1 MIKFT
6 NVFKAFP
13 KGGLALKDVS
23 FHIAKG
29 EFVFLTGH
37 SGAGK
42 STVLKLVYADE
53 PVTSGEVRVSGFNV
67 AELRPRDVPMLRR
80 RLGIVFQDFRLLE
93 DRTAE
98 ENVAFALEVTG
109 ARRSSIPARV
119 VGRRAAAGCHRTRA
133 RERAERAARRRAD
146 GQPGRAGHARRVPAA
161 ARHQRQRHRRRHGH
175 ARSRPRAPGAVPRDR
190 APGGGAGVRLGR
202 GRAPRPGGDAVNLT
216 IREALL
222 AFRRAPLLSTLSVT
236 TIAFSLFVVGLFGL
250 VAVNL
255 QDALRGVAE
264 RVEIVAYLLPG
275 TPIETI
281 TLAEKDIEA
290 FPEVQA
296 AAYVSEDSALARARA
311 ELVEFR
317 DVLQE
322 LERNPLPASVEVK
335 LKPRYRDVQHV
346 NDVAERLQGFG
357 FVDDVRFGRDWVEKL
372 DRLRQLAAAVGVVVG
387 GAFAAVAII
396 IIGTT
401 IRMAVLQRSREIA
414 IMRLVGATDGFIR
427 RPFLLQG
434 AIKGLLGGL
443 VAMAFSYG
451 AYYLIN
457 RFLIQATF
465 FTQVQ
470 ALAIVGFGAVIGLM
484 GSLLSVG
491 RHLKRV

>member
-1 MIKFT
+1 
-6 NVFKAFP
+6 
-13 KGGLALKDVS
+13 
-23 FHIAKG
+23 
-29 EFVFLTGH
+29 
-37 SGAGK
+37 
-42 STVLKLVYADE
+42 
-53 PVTSGEVRVSGFNV
+53 
-67 AELRPRDVPMLRR
+67 
-80 RLGIVFQDFRLLE
+80 
-93 DRTAE
+93 
-98 ENVAFALEVTG
+98 
-109 ARRSSIPARV
+109 
-119 VGRRAAAGCHRTRA
+119 
-133 RERAERAARRRAD
+133 
-146 GQPGRAGHARRVPAA
+146 
-161 ARHQRQRHRRRHGH
+161 
-175 ARSRPRAPGAVPRDR
+175 
-190 APGGGAGVRLGR
+190 
-202 GRAPRPGGDAVNLT
+202 VNLV

-222 AFRRAPLLSTLSVT
+222 AFRRAPLLSSLSVT

-255 QDALRGVAE
+255 QRALREVAE

-296 AAYVSEDSALARARA
+296 ATYVSEDSALARARA

-357 FVDDVRFGRDWVEKL
+357 FVDDVRFGRDWVEQL
-372 DRLRQLAAAVGVVVG
+372 DRLRQIAAAVGLVVG
-387 GAFAAVAII
+387 AAFAVVAII

-434 AIKGLLGGL
+434 AIKGMLGGL
-443 VAMAFSYG
+443 AAIGLSYG
-451 AYYLIN
+451 AYALIN
-457 RFLIQATF
+457 RWLIHAAFFSTEQA
-465 FTQVQ
+465 V
-470 ALAIVGFGAVIGLM
+470 AIVGFGMLIGFF
-484 GSLLSVG
+484 GSAASVG
-491 RHLKRV
+491 RHLRRV

>member
-1 MIKFT
+1 M
-6 NVFKAFP
+6 
-13 KGGLALKDVS
+13 
-23 FHIAKG
+23 
-29 EFVFLTGH
+29 
-37 SGAGK
+37 
-42 STVLKLVYADE
+42 
-53 PVTSGEVRVSGFNV
+53 
-67 AELRPRDVPMLRR
+67 
-80 RLGIVFQDFRLLE
+80 
-93 DRTAE
+93 
-98 ENVAFALEVTG
+98 
-109 ARRSSIPARV
+109 
-119 VGRRAAAGCHRTRA
+119 
-133 RERAERAARRRAD
+133 
-146 GQPGRAGHARRVPAA
+146 
-161 ARHQRQRHRRRHGH
+161 
-175 ARSRPRAPGAVPRDR
+175 
-190 APGGGAGVRLGR
+190 
-202 GRAPRPGGDAVNLT
+202 NLT

-222 AFRRAPLLSTLSVT
+222 TFRRAPLLSALSVT

-290 FPEVQA
+290 FPEVQSA
-296 AAYVSEDSALARARA
+296 VYVSEDSALTRARG

-322 LERNPLPASVEVK
+322 LERNPLPASIELK
-335 LKPRYRDVQHV
+335 LRPRFRDAQHV
-346 NDVAERLQGFG
+346 NEVADRLRGFG

-372 DRLRQLAAAVGVVVG
+372 DRLRQVAAAVGLVVG
-387 GAFAAVAII
+387 AAFAVVAII

-443 VAMAFSYG
+443 VAMGLAYG
-451 AYYLIN
+451 AYTLIN
-457 RFLIQATF
+457 RWLIQAAF
-465 FTQVQ
+465 FSKEQ
-470 ALAIVGFGAVIGLM
+470 AVALVGFGMLIGFF
-484 GSLLSVG
+484 GSAASVG
-491 RHLKRV
+491 RHLRRV

>member
-1 MIKFT
+1 VIKFT

-93 DRTAE
+93 DHDAAPPPRDRVPGLSPARGPYRRRE
-98 ENVAFALEVTG
+98 RRLRPRGNWRAALVDPG
-109 ARRSSIPARV
+109 AGDARPHAGWARRQGAGLPARA
-119 VGRRAAAGCHRTRA
+119 VGRRAAAGCHRARA

-175 ARSRPRAPGAVPRDR
+175 ARSGPRAPGAVPRDR
-190 APGGGAGVRLGR
+190 AAGGGAGVRLGR

-222 AFRRAPLLSTLSVT
+222 AFRRAPLLSALSVT

-275 TPIETI
+275 TPIESI
-281 TLAEKDIEA
+281 TLAEKDIET
-290 FPEVQA
+290 FPEVQ
-296 AAYVSEDSALARARA
+296 SA
-311 ELVEFR
+311 
-317 DVLQE
+317 
-322 LERNPLPASVEVK
+322 
-335 LKPRYRDVQHV
+335 
-346 NDVAERLQGFG
+346 
-357 FVDDVRFGRDWVEKL
+357 
-372 DRLRQLAAAVGVVVG
+372 
-387 GAFAAVAII
+387 
-396 IIGTT
+396 T
-401 IRMAVLQRSREIA
+401 
-414 IMRLVGATDGFIR
+414 
-427 RPFLLQG
+427 
-434 AIKGLLGGL
+434 
-443 VAMAFSYG
+443 
-451 AYYLIN
+451 
-457 RFLIQATF
+457 
-465 FTQVQ
+465 
-470 ALAIVGFGAVIGLM
+470 
-484 GSLLSVG
+484 
-491 RHLKRV
+491 